1 MEKNKI
7 SIEIVYASKEKQV
20 VLGLQVTVP
29 CTVGEAIQQS
39 GILKQFPEIDMQV
52 NKIGIF
58 SKLVALDRILQAGDR
73 VEIYRPL
80 ALDPKQARLQRA
92 QRQRTKA

>member
-80 ALDPKQARLQRA
+80 ALDPKQERLQRA